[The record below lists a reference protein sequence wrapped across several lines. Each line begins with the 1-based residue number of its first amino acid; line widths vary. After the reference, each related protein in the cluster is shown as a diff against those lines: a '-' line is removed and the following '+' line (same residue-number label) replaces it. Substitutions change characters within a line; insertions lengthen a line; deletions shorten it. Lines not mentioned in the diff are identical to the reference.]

1 MRPQRRAKSPHPLR
15 VDVCTLGDAVAVASR
30 FIVQCRT
37 ALKRT
42 FQRASDAP
50 TLARTMHHTQL
61 HRLTN
66 VVLAVLHGDVV
77 VRYDVV
83 GSKPQHREP
92 REPIRACLRTVV
104 GAAVRQRAGQ
114 DRARATG
121 SAGSGCGRCGSSAY
135 TG

>member
-1 MRPQRRAKSPHPLR
+1 
-15 VDVCTLGDAVAVASR
+15 
-30 FIVQCRT
+30 
-37 ALKRT
+37 
-42 FQRASDAP
+42 
-50 TLARTMHHTQL
+50 MHHTQL

-121 SAGSGCGRCGSSAY
+121 SAGSGCGRCGSSVHGLIRRRLVLA
-135 TG
+135 TQRRDHDAVFTVRWP

>member
-1 MRPQRRAKSPHPLR
+1 
-15 VDVCTLGDAVAVASR
+15 
-30 FIVQCRT
+30 
-37 ALKRT
+37 
-42 FQRASDAP
+42 
-50 TLARTMHHTQL
+50 MHHTQL

-66 VVLAVLHGDVV
+66 VVLAVLLHGDVV

-104 GAAVRQRAGQ
+104 GAAVRQRASQ
-114 DRARATG
+114 DRARATD
-121 SAGSGCGRCGSSAY
+121 SACSVCGRCGSSAY